1 MKRLDTKSTIILR
14 YWATGMVF
22 IIVVWLLSY
31 ILMFFQGFF
40 EFLIIE
46 YENFAIPLVYALGY
60 IIIVPYILGRVI
72 EWVSK
77 KFF

>member
-1 MKRLDTKSTIILR
+1 
-14 YWATGMVF
+14 MVF

>member
-1 MKRLDTKSTIILR
+1 VKRLDTKSTIILR
-14 YWATGMVF
+14 YWATGVVF
-22 IIVVWLLSY
+22 IVVVWLLSF

-40 EFLIIE
+40 GFLIIE
-46 YENFAIPLVYALGY
+46 YENFTIPLVYALGY